1 MAAEPPDVGFTN
13 REVRLIFER
22 AGKLDGA
29 SDRGERRMSLSE
41 IQEIGAQA
49 GLDPDDV
56 AAAAASIR
64 SLPIEERLSGGPARF
79 RVGAQIDK
87 RLGDEGIAALV
98 NAARDAT
105 GYHGSV
111 GYHSAG
117 AEWRARSALGAII
130 VSAEARAS
138 GTRIDVVVSREDA
151 RALSTIASAVAGVG
165 LGGWVAIFAAH
176 ALQVST
182 ATSVVAGAVT
192 AAASGWGIARA
203 VWRPISHQWSERTRE
218 LLATLVHTVER
229 NK

>member
-1 MAAEPPDVGFTN
+1 MAGEPPDVGFTN

-41 IQEIGAQA
+41 IQAIGAQA

-56 AAAAASIR
+56 AAAAAGIR

-111 GYHSAG
+111 GYNSAG

-165 LGGWVAIFAAH
+165 LGGWVATFAAH

-182 ATSVVAGAVT
+182 ATSLVVGAVT

-218 LLATLVHTVER
+218 LLETLVHTVER

>member
-1 MAAEPPDVGFTN
+1 MAGEPPDVGFTN

-41 IQEIGAQA
+41 IQAIGSQA
-49 GLDPDDV
+49 GLDPHDV

-64 SLPIEERLSGGPARF
+64 SRPIEERLSGGPARF

-105 GYHGSV
+105 GYHGTLA
-111 GYHSAG
+111 YNSAG
-117 AEWRARSALGAII
+117 AEWRAQSALGAII
-130 VSAEARAS
+130 VSAEARTS
-138 GTRIDVVVSREDA
+138 GTRIDIVVSREDA
-151 RALSTIASAVAGVG
+151 RALSTIASAVAGLA
-165 LGGWVAIFAAH
+165 LGGWVATFAAH

-182 ATSVVAGAVT
+182 ATSLVVGAAT
-192 AAASGWGIARA
+192 AVASGWGIARA
-203 VWRPISHQWSERTRE
+203 VWRPISHRWSERTRE
-218 LLATLVHTVER
+218 LLDTLVHTVER